1 MILARSSRDPFLA
14 PFTGPVRLTESF
26 LVMPRNGAPRLA
38 YLTPMDRREAR
49 ASGLDLLTPEDLDV
63 ERWNRDG
70 ARPHEL
76 LANVLSRALFL
87 CGLAPGRLALAGCV
101 EAGRLAGACELLAAE
116 GWSFVPGEPA
126 VVLLRKRKTPPQV
139 EALRRV
145 AAGTAAAFRAAAELL
160 AGAGVRDVGP
170 PGGELWR
177 GGEPL
182 TVARLR
188 RAVRRVLSEHGLEE
202 PEGSIVAPAEEGAVP
217 HTSGTPG
224 RVLRPGESLVVDLFP
239 CDRRGAPFAD
249 CTRTFCVGEPPEALA
264 AAHAAVFESLAA
276 AYREARPDVTGWQL
290 QRRACGGF
298 AEAGYATV
306 QENPE
311 TVRGYV
317 HGLGH
322 GVGYELHELPSFRRA
337 AELADGRLE
346 TGDLFTLE
354 PGLYDPGASWGLR
367 LEDLCVLGPAGVQN
381 LTPAPYFLDPRAW
394 SDRGPTG

>member
-1 MILARSSRDPFLA
+1 VILARTSRDPFLA

-49 ASGLDLLTPEDLDV
+49 ASGLTLLTPEALDV

-70 ARPHEL
+70 AQPHQL

-101 EAGRLAGACELLAAE
+101 EAGRLHGACELLAAE

-145 AAGTAAAFRAAAELL
+145 AAGTVAAFRAAAELL
-160 AGAGVRDVGP
+160 AGAGVRDLGP
-170 PGGELWR
+170 AGGELWH
-177 GGEPL
+177 GGEPF

-188 RAVRRVLSEHGLEE
+188 RAVRRVLSDHGLEE
-202 PEGSIVAPAEEGAVP
+202 PEGSIIAPAEEGTVP

-249 CTRTFCVGEPPEALA
+249 CTRTFCVGEPPAALA
-264 AAHAAVFESLAA
+264 AAHAEVVAALELAVAG
-276 AYREARPDVTGWQL
+276 ARPGVRAWSL
-290 QRRACGGF
+290 QEAVCEHFGR
-298 AEAGYATV
+298 AGYPT
-306 QENPE
+306 PLSDRG
-311 TVRGYV
+311 TTRGYV

-322 GVGYELHELPSFRRA
+322 GVGFELHEEPSFREHA
-337 AELADGRLE
+337 GEEEGVLE
-346 TGDLFTLE
+346 AGDVFALE
-354 PGLYDPGASWGLR
+354 PGLYEPEAGWAVR
-367 LEDLCVLGPAGVQN
+367 LEDLCFLGEDALEN
-381 LTPAPYFLDPRAW
+381 LTPLPYALDPRAW
-394 SDRGPTG
+394 

>member
-1 MILARSSRDPFLA
+1 
-14 PFTGPVRLTESF
+14 V
-26 LVMPRNGAPRLA
+26 
-38 YLTPMDRREAR
+38 
-49 ASGLDLLTPEDLDV
+49 
-63 ERWNRDG
+63 
-70 ARPHEL
+70 
-76 LANVLSRALFL
+76 
-87 CGLAPGRLALAGCV
+87 
-101 EAGRLAGACELLAAE
+101 AGRPGAGVLLAAQRALGE
-116 GWSFVPGEPA
+116 AGWELVDGA
-126 VVLLRKRKTPPQV
+126 ALVRRLRKRKSAEELA
-139 EALRRV
+139 EARRV
-145 AAGTAAAFRAAAELL
+145 AAVTVAAFERVAETLAASTA
-160 AGAGVRDVGP
+160 R
-170 PGGELWR
+170 GGELWLEGKR
-177 GGEPL
+177 L
-182 TVARLR
+182 TAGRLR
-188 RAVRRVLSEHGLEE
+188 GEVAALLARHGLQQ
-202 PEGSIVAPAEEGAVP
+202 PEGNIVAAGADSAVP
-217 HTSGTPG
+217 HTRGNDG
-224 RVLRPGESLVVDLFP
+224 RVLRPGESLIVDLFP
-239 CDRRGAPFAD
+239 RGRLFAD